1 MLMGKKLM
9 GGFSLLV
16 LQRSQ
21 VLLEWGLATWATPK
35 PHNIDLKE
43 SNYLPGKKG
52 LSNQFAYNAAS
63 DSPRAAEF
71 ALVCVFVYVC
81 VYEVYI

>member
-9 GGFSLLV
+9 GVFSLLV

-35 PHNIDLKE
+35 PPNIDLKE
-43 SNYLPGKKG
+43 SNYLLGKKG

-71 ALVCVFVYVC
+71 ALVCVFLYVC